1 MKTRPAD
8 ESGDILPVLSP
19 KDLHTGPQAAAEALR
34 DHLKLYAGDWWEY
47 ASKGNEIQELLADSR
62 RRERDAAALVT
73 YLTSYIL
80 SLKGI
85 VSVSGASGS
94 FSGRAFHFSCTA
106 HTEENDAAS
115 VTLDF

>member
-8 ESGDILPVLSP
+8 EDGDILPVLTP
-19 KDLHTGPQAAAEALR
+19 EDLHTGPAAAAEALR
-34 DHLKLYAGDWWEY
+34 DHLRLYAGDWWEY
-47 ASKGNEIQELLADSR
+47 DAKGNEILELLSGSR
-62 RRERDAAALVT
+62 RTDRDAAALVT

-94 FSGRAFHFSCTA
+94 FSGRAFHFSCRA
-106 HTEENDAAS
+106 HTEENDTAS
-115 VTLDF
+115 VSLDF

>member
-1 MKTRPAD
+1 MKTRPED
-8 ESGDILPVLSP
+8 ESGDILPVLRL
-19 KDLHTGPQAAAEALR
+19 KDLHTGPEAAAEALR
-34 DHLKLYAGDWWEY
+34 DHLRLYAGDWWEY
-47 ASKGNEIQELLADSR
+47 ASKGNELPELLSISR
-62 RRERDAAALVT
+62 RTDRDAAALVT

-106 HTEENDAAS
+106 HTEEKDTAS
-115 VTLDF
+115 VSLDF